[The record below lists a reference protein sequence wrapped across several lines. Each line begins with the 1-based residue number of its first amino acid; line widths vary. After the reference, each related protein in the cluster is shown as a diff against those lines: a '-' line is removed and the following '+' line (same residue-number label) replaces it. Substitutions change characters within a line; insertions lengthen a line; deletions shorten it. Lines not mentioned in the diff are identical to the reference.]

1 MATDLDPGLARTQ
14 RWMQA
19 FILANGE
26 DEDAVLAETVQAEIP
41 ADAALRLVL
50 PSDTLTPLERLGI
63 YRGMYLA
70 RLEEALAGDYPA
82 VQHFLGEAAFS
93 ELVAR
98 YVDQYPSRS
107 YTLNRLG
114 DHFPAFVAT
123 QTDLPKHEFVCE
135 LARLELAVTE
145 VFDAEDTPVLTAA
158 EISAIPPDAWENA
171 RLKPVSAL
179 RLLTFQ
185 YPVSAYLGA
194 VDEENSVPR
203 IRQKENWLV
212 IYRNDCS
219 LYRDGLSRPAFDLLS
234 GLVAGVP
241 VGQAIASVAASDKK
255 LFGWFR
261 EWMTSGLFQSVEI

>member
-1 MATDLDPGLARTQ
+1 MAIDLDPGLARIQ

-19 FILANGE
+19 FIVANGQ
-26 DEDAVLAETVQAEIP
+26 DEEALRAEAVQAEVS
-41 ADAALRLVL
+41 AEAALHMVL

-82 VQHFLGEAAFS
+82 IQHFLGEDAFS

-123 QTDLPKHEFVCE
+123 QTELPKHAFLCE

-158 EISAIPPDAWENA
+158 EIAAIPSDAWENA
-171 RLKPVSAL
+171 RLKPVAAL

-185 YPVSAYLGA
+185 YPVSAYLGG
-194 VDEENSVPR
+194 VDEENSIPR
-203 IRQKENWLV
+203 IQQKENWLV
-212 IYRNDCS
+212 VYRNECL
-219 LYRDGLSRPAFDLLS
+219 LYRDSLPRPAFELLS
-234 GLVAGVP
+234 ALAAGVP
-241 VGQAIASVAASDKK
+241 VGEAIRSVAATQKK

-261 EWMTSGLFQSVEI
+261 EWMTAGLFRSVEI